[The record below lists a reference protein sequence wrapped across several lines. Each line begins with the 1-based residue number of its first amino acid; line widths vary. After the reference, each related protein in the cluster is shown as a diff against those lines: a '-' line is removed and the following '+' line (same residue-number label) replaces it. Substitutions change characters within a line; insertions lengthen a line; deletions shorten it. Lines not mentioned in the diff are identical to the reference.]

1 MSRPA
6 PRANAHPDATFRLPA
21 PARPRWAIPLLALAL
36 FLVTFAVN
44 LQAPLVPHYA
54 AASGAGTGAQAL
66 AFACYVGALV
76 PTLLLLAGLSDRVGR
91 RLPLAV
97 ALLLALAG
105 TWLTLRWPTL
115 VGLGG
120 ARACYGVATGLV
132 AGSGTA
138 FMTELYGDREDAAT
152 RGAALVAAATSL
164 GFGTG
169 ALVTGICLVVAPSML
184 PPVSLWAYP
193 PLAFVAA
200 FAVAALPAPARH
212 PNVPWLRWPVLAPGT
227 VPLGVAILLA
237 WAAVGVVIGV
247 VPAALAAHGH
257 AAWAGFATFFV
268 ISTGLLFQP
277 AARRMAPVKAVRIG
291 LVLVPLGFV
300 VLALGVTYANL
311 PALLV
316 GAAVA
321 SSACY
326 GFTYLGGLAAVNAA
340 VAPALRARAAAG
352 YFLFAYFGFSVPVVT
367 SGWLADH
374 FGMPVALS
382 LFTAALIAGSVA
394 LAVTLRR
401 ETTSVT
407 RPV

>member
-1 MSRPA
+1 MPHHAASTTS
-6 PRANAHPDATFRLPA
+6 PDRQSSNP
-21 PARPRWAIPLLALAL
+21 PRWPVALLALQL

-54 AASGAGTGAQAL
+54 AASGHGAGAQAL

-76 PTLLLLAGLSDRVGR
+76 PALLFLAGLSDRVGR

-97 ALLLALAG
+97 ALLLGLVG

-115 VGLGG
+115 VALGG
-120 ARACYGVATGLV
+120 ARACYGLATGLV

-138 FMTELYGDREDAAT
+138 YMTELYGEREDAAT

-169 ALVTGICLVVAPSML
+169 ALVTGVCLIVAPSML
-184 PPVSLWAYP
+184 PPASLWAYLP
-193 PLAFVAA
+193 FAFVAA
-200 FAVAALPAPARH
+200 LAVAALPAPARH

-247 VPAALAAHGH
+247 VPSALAAHGH

-268 ISTGLLFQP
+268 VSTGLLFQP
-277 AARRMAPVKAVRIG
+277 AARRMAPVRAVRVG
-291 LVLVPLGFV
+291 LILVPLGFV
-300 VLALGVTYANL
+300 VLALGVVYVNL

-316 GAAVA
+316 GAIIA

-374 FGMPVALS
+374 FGMPVALA

-394 LAVTLRR
+394 LAISLRREGAASTTLRR
-401 ETTSVT
+401 
-407 RPV
+407 PV

>member
-1 MSRPA
+1 MSRP
-6 PRANAHPDATFRLPA
+6 TPA
-21 PARPRWAIPLLALAL
+21 PTPAIRVPRHAIPLLALQL
-36 FLVTFAVN
+36 FLVTFSVN

-54 AASGAGTGAQAL
+54 AASGYGAGAQAL

-91 RLPLAV
+91 RLPLAA
-97 ALLLALAG
+97 ALLLGVAG
-105 TWLTLRWPTL
+105 TWLTLKWPTL
-115 VGLGG
+115 VALGG
-120 ARACYGVATGLV
+120 ARACYGLATGLV

-138 FMTELYGDREDAAT
+138 YMTELYGAREDAAT

-169 ALVTGICLVVAPSML
+169 ALVTGLCLIAAPTTL
-184 PPVSLWAYP
+184 PPVSLWAYLP
-193 PLAFVAA
+193 VALMA
-200 FAVAALPAPARH
+200 AMAVIALPSPARH
-212 PNVPWLRWPVLAPGT
+212 PGAAWLRWPVVAPGT

-247 VPAALAAHGH
+247 VPAALAVHGH

-268 ISTGLLFQP
+268 VSTGLLFQP
-277 AARRMAPVKAVRIG
+277 AARRLSPVRAVRIG
-291 LVLVPLGFV
+291 LVLVPSGFV
-300 VLALGVTYANL
+300 VLALGVLHANL

-316 GAAVA
+316 GAAIA

-340 VAPALRARAAAG
+340 VAPALRARAVAG

-367 SGWLADH
+367 SGWLADR
-374 FGMPVALS
+374 FGMPVALIV
-382 LFTAALIAGSVA
+382 FAAALIAGSAA
-394 LAVTLRR
+394 LGLSLRR
-401 ETTSVT
+401 GTASVT

>member
-1 MSRPA
+1 M
-6 PRANAHPDATFRLPA
+6 L
-21 PARPRWAIPLLALAL
+21 AIQL
-36 FLVTFAVN
+36 FLVTFCVN

-54 AASGAGTGAQAL
+54 AASGHGAGAQAL

-76 PTLLLLAGLSDRVGR
+76 PALLLLAGLSDRVGR
-91 RLPLAV
+91 RLPLVA
-97 ALLLALAG
+97 ALLLGLVG

-115 VGLGG
+115 FALGG
-120 ARACYGVATGLV
+120 ARACYGLATGLV

-138 FMTELYGDREDAAT
+138 FMTELYGEREDAAT

-169 ALVTGICLVVAPSML
+169 ALVTGVCLIVAPSTL
-184 PPVSLWAYP
+184 PPWSLWAYLP
-193 PLAFVAA
+193 CAFVAA
-200 FAVAALPAPARH
+200 LGVVALPAPARH
-212 PNVPWLRWPVLAPGT
+212 PDVPWLRWPVLAPGT

-247 VPAALAAHGH
+247 VPSALAAHGH

-268 ISTGLLFQP
+268 VSTGLLFQP
-277 AARRMAPVKAVRIG
+277 AARRMAPVRAVRVG

-300 VLALGVTYANL
+300 VLALGVVYVNL
-311 PALLV
+311 PALLT
-316 GAAVA
+316 GAVIA

-340 VAPALRARAAAG
+340 VAPSLRARAAAG

-367 SGWLADH
+367 SGWLADR
-374 FGMPVALS
+374 FGMPAALA
-382 LFTAALIAGSVA
+382 LFTAALIAGSAA
-394 LAVTLRR
+394 LAVALRR
-401 ETTSVT
+401 ETPRATTFT

>member
-1 MSRPA
+1 MPRPA
-6 PRANAHPDATFRLPA
+6 SHSDAANRLSH
-21 PARPRWAIPLLALAL
+21 RVTPRWAVPLLALQL

-44 LQAPLVPHYA
+44 LQAPLVPYYA
-54 AASGAGTGAQAL
+54 AASGSGAGAQAL

-76 PTLLLLAGLSDRVGR
+76 PTLLFLAGLSDRVGR
-91 RLPLAV
+91 RLPLAI
-97 ALLLALAG
+97 ALLLGVAG
-105 TWLTLRWPTL
+105 TWLTLRWPAL

-138 FMTELYGDREDAAT
+138 FMTELYGDRDDAAA

-164 GFGTG
+164 GFGAG
-169 ALVTGICLVVAPSML
+169 ALFTGVCLVVAPSVL
-184 PPVSLWAYP
+184 PPISLWAYP
-193 PLAFVAA
+193 PMAFVAA
-200 FAVAALPAPARH
+200 LAVAALPAPARR
-212 PNVPWLRWPVLAPGT
+212 PDVPWLRWPVLAPGT

-257 AAWAGFATFFV
+257 AAWAGFAAFFV

-277 AARRMAPVKAVRIG
+277 AARRMAPVRAVRIG

-311 PALLV
+311 YALLA
-316 GAAVA
+316 GAAIA

-374 FGMPVALS
+374 FGMPIALA

-394 LAVTLRR
+394 LALTLRR
-401 ETTSVT
+401 ETVSL
-407 RPV
+407 RHPA

>member
-1 MSRPA
+1 MSSPKLTLPPA
-6 PRANAHPDATFRLPA
+6 PTGMRQPA
-21 PARPRWAIPLLALAL
+21 YAIPLLAVQL

-54 AASGAGTGAQAL
+54 AASGYGTGAQAL

-76 PTLLLLAGLSDRVGR
+76 PALLLLAGLSDRVGR

-97 ALLLALAG
+97 ALLLGLAG
-105 TWLTLRWPTL
+105 TWLTLKWPTL
-115 VGLGG
+115 VALGG
-120 ARACYGVATGLV
+120 ARACYGLATGLV

-138 FMTELYGDREDAAT
+138 YMTELYGQREDAAT

-169 ALVTGICLVVAPSML
+169 ALVTGICLIVSPSVL
-184 PPVSLWAYP
+184 PPLSLWAYLP
-193 PLAFVAA
+193 VALVAA
-200 FAVAALPAPARH
+200 VAVAVQPAPARH
-212 PNVPWLRWPVLAPGT
+212 PDVPWLRWPVIAPGT

-268 ISTGLLFQP
+268 VSTGLLFQP
-277 AARRMAPVKAVRIG
+277 AARRMSPVRAVRLG

-300 VLALGVTYANL
+300 VLALGVIYANL

-316 GAAVA
+316 GAAIA

-340 VAPALRARAAAG
+340 VAPTLRARAAAG

-374 FGMPVALS
+374 FGMPVALA
-382 LFTAALIAGSVA
+382 LFTVALVAGSAALG
-394 LAVTLRR
+394 LALRR
-401 ETTSVT
+401 EAASLT
-407 RPV
+407 RRADPA

>member
-1 MSRPA
+1 M
-6 PRANAHPDATFRLPA
+6 PRHASLLDAANCPPPRVAV
-21 PARPRWAIPLLALAL
+21 RWAIPLLALQL

-54 AASGAGTGAQAL
+54 AASGSGTGAQAL

-76 PTLLLLAGLSDRVGR
+76 PTLLFLAGLSDRVGR
-91 RLPLAV
+91 RLPLAI
-97 ALLLALAG
+97 ALLLGLAG

-138 FMTELYGDREDAAT
+138 FMTELFGDRDDAAT

-164 GFGTG
+164 GFGAG
-169 ALVTGICLVVAPSML
+169 ALFTGICLVVAPSTL
-184 PPVSLWAYP
+184 PPLSLWVYP

-200 FAVAALPAPARH
+200 LAVAALPAPARH
-212 PNVPWLRWPVLAPGT
+212 PNMPWLRWPVLAPGT

-268 ISTGLLFQP
+268 ISTGLLFNRP
-277 AARRMAPVKAVRIG
+277 RDAWRRC
-291 LVLVPLGFV
+291 VPCASV
-300 VLALGVTYANL
+300 WCSCRS
-311 PALLV
+311 
-316 GAAVA
+316 A
-321 SSACY
+321 SSC
-326 GFTYLGGLAAVNAA
+326 
-340 VAPALRARAAAG
+340 
-352 YFLFAYFGFSVPVVT
+352 
-367 SGWLADH
+367 WLW
-374 FGMPVALS
+374 G
-382 LFTAALIAGSVA
+382 
-394 LAVTLRR
+394 
-401 ETTSVT
+401 
-407 RPV
+407 

>member
-1 MSRPA
+1 MSSPKLTLPPA
-6 PRANAHPDATFRLPA
+6 PTGMRQPA
-21 PARPRWAIPLLALAL
+21 YAIPLLAVQL

-54 AASGAGTGAQAL
+54 AASGYGTGAQAL

-76 PTLLLLAGLSDRVGR
+76 PALLLLAGLSDRVGR

-97 ALLLALAG
+97 ALLLGLAG
-105 TWLTLRWPTL
+105 TWLTLKWPTL
-115 VGLGG
+115 VALGG
-120 ARACYGVATGLV
+120 ARACYGLATGLV

-138 FMTELYGDREDAAT
+138 YMTELYGQREDAAT

-169 ALVTGICLVVAPSML
+169 ALVTGICLIVSPSVL
-184 PPVSLWAYP
+184 PPLSLWAYLP
-193 PLAFVAA
+193 VALVAA
-200 FAVAALPAPARH
+200 VAVAAQPAPARH
-212 PNVPWLRWPVLAPGT
+212 PDVPWLRWPVIAPGT

-268 ISTGLLFQP
+268 VSTGLLFQP
-277 AARRMAPVKAVRIG
+277 AARRLSPVRAVRLG

-300 VLALGVTYANL
+300 VLALGVIYANL

-316 GAAVA
+316 GAAIA

-340 VAPALRARAAAG
+340 VAPTLRARAAAG

-374 FGMPVALS
+374 FGMPVALA
-382 LFTAALIAGSVA
+382 LFTVALVAGSAALG
-394 LAVTLRR
+394 LALRR
-401 ETTSVT
+401 EAASLT
-407 RPV
+407 RRPDPA